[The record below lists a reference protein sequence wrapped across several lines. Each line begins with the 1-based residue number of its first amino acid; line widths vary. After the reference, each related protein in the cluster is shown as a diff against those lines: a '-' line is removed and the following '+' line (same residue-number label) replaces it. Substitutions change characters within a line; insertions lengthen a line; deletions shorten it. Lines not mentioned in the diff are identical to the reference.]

1 MTVDSGRLNKTFQRL
16 VDDSPKDVIEDLG
29 LVSTSYQQLERAIE
43 ALYVCARQY
52 GKDLNLELS
61 AKYLEETRGKDILIE
76 WNYLGNP
83 ENPDPDDT
91 LVATFFLEDLVK

>member
-1 MTVDSGRLNKTFQRL
+1 MT
-16 VDDSPKDVIEDLG
+16 EDQHLQ
-29 LVSTSYQQLERAIE
+29 YERAVE
-43 ALYVCARQY
+43 ALYACARQY

-61 AKYLEETRGKDILIE
+61 TKYLEETRGKDILIE

-91 LVATFFLEDLVK
+91 LVATFFLEDLGK

>member
-1 MTVDSGRLNKTFQRL
+1 MT
-16 VDDSPKDVIEDLG
+16 EDQHLQ
-29 LVSTSYQQLERAIE
+29 YERAIE
-43 ALYVCARQY
+43 ALYACARQY